1 MPGFGAVYGD
11 DCSLGNRVQR
21 HVDMVVEGLRVR
33 KLVGF
38 KITCERFTGKSSL
51 PSSTADRHELDEH

>member
-1 MPGFGAVYGD
+1 
-11 DCSLGNRVQR
+11 
-21 HVDMVVEGLRVR
+21 MVVEGLRVR